1 MILVTGGT
9 GFLGAHLLVQ
19 LTNEGLPVRAIKR
32 SESSLAFVKQIFQL
46 YATDYIK
53 QWELIKWEEADL
65 LDIFQLED
73 ALEGVNQVYHCAGKV
88 SFVPSARSELMAVNA
103 RGTANLVNVCL
114 NIPNIRLCHVSSIAA
129 IGRSR
134 LDEVIAEDRFWK
146 NDPNNSWYAMS
157 KYQAEREVWRGI
169 EEGLNAVIV
178 NPAVILGV
186 CNWQEGTGR
195 MFSQVWNG
203 LRFYTQGVTG
213 WVDVN
218 DVARAMILLMK
229 SNIVAE
235 RYILSEG
242 NHSYHEIF
250 NLIAD
255 YLGKKRPNIKAPSF
269 LTNLAWRIE
278 SLRSIFADKE
288 PLITK
293 ESART
298 ATLSCFYD
306 NSKLI
311 REFGFSYTPIET
323 TIQNTARVYLKKFQS
338 EIYY

>member
-19 LTNEGLPVRAIKR
+19 LTAEGVPVRAIKR
-32 SESSLAFVKQIFQL
+32 SESSLNFVKQIFQL
-46 YATDYIK
+46 YATDFTK
-53 QWELIKWEEADL
+53 QWELIEWKEADL
-65 LDIFQLED
+65 MDIFQMEESLQ
-73 ALEGVNQVYHCAGKV
+73 GVTQVYHCAGKV
-88 SFVPSARSELMAVNA
+88 SFSPSKRNELLAINA
-103 RGTANLVNVCL
+103 RGTANLVNLCL
-114 NIPNIRLCHVSSIAA
+114 NIPGIRLCHVSSIAA

-134 LDEVIAEDRFWK
+134 LDDVIAEDRFWK
-146 NDPNNSWYAMS
+146 NDPNNSWYAIS

-203 LRFYTQGVTG
+203 LTFYTQGVTG
-213 WVDVN
+213 WVDVM
-218 DVARAMILLMK
+218 DVTKAMIILMK
-229 SNIVAE
+229 SPVVAE

-242 NHSYHEIF
+242 NYTYREIF

-255 YLGKKRPNIKAPSF
+255 NLGKKHPNVYASPL
-269 LTNLAWRIE
+269 LTNFAWQVE
-278 SLRSIFADKE
+278 ALRSFFTGKE

-298 ATLSCFYD
+298 ASLSCFYD
-306 NSKLI
+306 NSKFI
-311 REFGFSYTPIET
+311 KQFSFTYTPIAT
-323 TIQNTARVYLKKFQS
+323 TIQHTAQVFLKQVQS
-338 EIYY
+338 NKHN